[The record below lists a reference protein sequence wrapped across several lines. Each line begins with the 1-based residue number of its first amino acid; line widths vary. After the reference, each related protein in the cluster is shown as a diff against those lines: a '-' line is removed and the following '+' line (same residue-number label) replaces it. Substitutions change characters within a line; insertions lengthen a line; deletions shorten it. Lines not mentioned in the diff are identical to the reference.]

1 MYETRF
7 GLYHLSNYSREELT
21 REVWKD
27 SFAAYD
33 CEMLTEYAVEQ
44 ANEDEYD
51 AGKAWDAWHQ

>member
-7 GLYHLSNYSREELT
+7 GLYFLYNMKREELT

-33 CEMLTEYAVEQ
+33 CEMPTEYAVEQ
-44 ANEDEYD
+44 ANEDEYS
-51 AGKAWDAWHQ
+51 AGRAWDAWHR

>member
-7 GLYHLSNYSREELT
+7 GLYDLSNFTREQLT
-21 REVWKD
+21 REVWQD

-51 AGKAWDAWHQ
+51 AGKAWDEWHQ